1 MHSGTGLLILGDG
14 RKLPLEYRFGKS
26 FGDVRSGHLHLDT
39 SRLDPAAYTGPLRMT
54 CDDGAD
60 IELLVVQYS
69 DRHLT
74 ITGRLVSDAPGA
86 TG

>member
-1 MHSGTGLLILGDG
+1 MSTALRSISSGQNWA
-14 RKLPLEYRFGKS
+14 
-26 FGDVRSGHLHLDT
+26 T

>member
-1 MHSGTGLLILGDG
+1 MQTGKGLLILGDG
-14 RKLPLEYRFGKS
+14 RKLPLEYRFGSS

-39 SRLDPAAYTGPLRMT
+39 SRLDPAAYSGPLRLS

-74 ITGRLVSDAPGA
+74 ITGRLLSDASA
-86 TG
+86 VR